1 MSTDQLEKQMQF
13 RGVLIQRAALII
25 AGLVFLLSLSAT
37 AQEKKSEISLQGTGS
52 FTRDVHDQNT
62 FQQSTNS
69 GGFLVGYRYHFNR
82 WLAAD
87 GNYGWNRNTQEYFGP
102 AGFTAIRSNVHEVSG
117 DMALTLTIKVARL
130 RPYALAGVGALI
142 FDPRDGI
149 GEPGFADTQTKPAFI
164 YGVGVDYDLVHNVA
178 LRVGY
183 RGLVYKA
190 PDFGVSALDVDKVTH
205 TAQPSAGI
213 VFRF

>member
-1 MSTDQLEKQMQF
+1 MNF
-13 RGVLIQRAALII
+13 RSVLIQRAAIMVTGAVL
-25 AGLVFLLSLSAT
+25 LLSLSAT
-37 AQEKKSEISLQGTGS
+37 AQEKKSEISVQGTGS
-52 FTRDVHDQNT
+52 FTGDTNSHGV

-69 GGFLVGYRYHFNR
+69 GGFLLGYRRHFNS

-87 GNYGWNRNTQEYFGP
+87 ANYGWNRNTQEYFAP
-102 AGFTAIRSNVHEVSG
+102 SGFAAVRSNVHEISG
-117 DMALTLTIKVARL
+117 DLALTLPFKIARL

-142 FDPRDGI
+142 FDPRDGV
-149 GEPGFADTQTKPAFI
+149 GVPGFADTQTKPAFI

>member
-1 MSTDQLEKQMQF
+1 M
-13 RGVLIQRAALII
+13 
-25 AGLVFLLSLSAT
+25 LSLSAT

-52 FTRDVHDQNT
+52 FTGDTNSHDV

-69 GGFLVGYRYHFNR
+69 GGFLLGYRRHFNS

-87 GNYGWNRNTQEYFGP
+87 ANYGWNRNTQEYFAP
-102 AGFTAIRSNVHEVSG
+102 SGFAAVRSNVHEISG
-117 DMALTLTIKVARL
+117 DLALTLPFKIARL
-130 RPYALAGVGALI
+130 RPYVLAGVGALI
-142 FDPRDGI
+142 FDPRDSVGV
-149 GEPGFADTQTKPAFI
+149 PGFADTQTKPTFL
-164 YGVGVDYDLVHNVA
+164 YGGGVDYDLVHNVA

-190 PDFGVSALDVDKVTH
+190 PDFGVGGLNLDKVTH

>member
-1 MSTDQLEKQMQF
+1 M
-13 RGVLIQRAALII
+13 IQRAAFII
-25 AGLVFLLSLSAT
+25 AGLVLLLSLSAS

-52 FTRDVHDQNT
+52 FTSDTHSQTV
-62 FQQSTNS
+62 FQQSNNS

-87 GNYGWNRNTQEYFGP
+87 GNYGWNHNTQEYFGSS
-102 AGFTAIRSNVHEVSG
+102 GFTAIRSNVHEVSG
-117 DMALTLTIKVARL
+117 DMALTLPFKVARL

-142 FDPRDGI
+142 FDPRDSVGV
-149 GEPGFADTQTKPAFI
+149 PGFADTQTKPMFV